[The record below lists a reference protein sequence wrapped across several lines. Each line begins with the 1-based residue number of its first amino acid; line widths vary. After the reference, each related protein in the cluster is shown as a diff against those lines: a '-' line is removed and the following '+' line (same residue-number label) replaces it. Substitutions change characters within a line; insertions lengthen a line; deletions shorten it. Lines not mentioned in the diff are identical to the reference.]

1 MVFGFFTWW
10 PSKGYTLS
18 YRVLFTWFSFHGYF
32 SYSFWYL
39 VASQGYF
46 SYSFWDGFS
55 CDSSKQLTGSF
66 YLVVPSKVK
75 VNIKKQ
81 LKYKNKQLKY
91 SREINIKKQIYK
103 SNIMRYKN
111 NIRVFNNYVYNCTF
125 LHFVQTNIL
134 VSVGSL
140 DILHL
145 EPHLL
150 HLFSVNIQVGSLA
163 HLANLFL

>member
-1 MVFGFFTWW
+1 MRNYFRNFLKFLRELFYKSFRIISRKKSKYKNRKMVFGFFTWW

-18 YRVLFTWFSFHGYF
+18 YRVIFTWFSFHGYF

-81 LKYKNKQLKY
+81 LKCKNKQLKY
-91 SREINIKKQIYK
+91 SREINIEKLFQKLFKIFER
-103 SNIMRYKN
+103 I
-111 NIRVFNNYVYNCTF
+111 
-125 LHFVQTNIL
+125 IL
-134 VSVGSL
+134 
-140 DILHL
+140 
-145 EPHLL
+145 
-150 HLFSVNIQVGSLA
+150 
-163 HLANLFL
+163 